1 MFFPLVRGK
10 NPDFSERI
18 ESSWTCTHR
27 YYPCAYTA
35 YMYELIRV
43 NSQIKVTGENVP
55 TFAAKFE
62 LPSVKQLPEM
72 FKHQNFA
79 SKGWEISPCIVLS
92 TNKELG
98 LEVIFPIGMEL
109 KSYFPSGLDY
119 ID

>member
-1 MFFPLVRGK
+1 MTLRFVFFFRFDMQKRTHDTHVFPSCTVKKSGFL
-10 NPDFSERI
+10 SEGI

-62 LPSVKQLPEM
+62 LPSVK
-72 FKHQNFA
+72 
-79 SKGWEISPCIVLS
+79 
-92 TNKELG
+92 
-98 LEVIFPIGMEL
+98 
-109 KSYFPSGLDY
+109 
-119 ID
+119 

>member
-1 MFFPLVRGK
+1 MYLECNSV
-10 NPDFSERI
+10 S
-18 ESSWTCTHR
+18 
-27 YYPCAYTA
+27 CAYTA

-79 SKGWEISPCIVLS
+79 SKGCEISPCILFS
-92 TNKELG
+92 TNKEWG
-98 LEVIFPIGMEL
+98 LKL
-109 KSYFPSGLDY
+109 YFQQGWSQRSKADLFEKICKFYEDCKPAIY
-119 ID
+119 K